1 MNTLRPSSLS
11 VVVPVFSDAADLGA
25 THARYVRALEPLAE
39 RVDFVYVVDGPLP
52 RATAALREIRR
63 RALAVEVLCFPQP
76 MGEAAALS
84 VGLQAATG
92 EVVLTLTAEPHVEDA
107 DLAPLLAALAD
118 ADVAIGRRSHV
129 MEETG
134 GRGRKLDHLVNRLF
148 KTAHKD
154 IRSTVRAMRGDAA
167 RDLTVYGN
175 QFRFLPLIAGAQG
188 FRVTEV
194 DVRSVRPD
202 RAAGAGNGGVLPFD
216 PTLLLDV
223 VAIYFLIRFLRK
235 PFRFFGGFGFAV
247 LVLGLVLTAWLVVAR
262 LFFGVALVD
271 RPALVLSTLMI
282 VLGIQVISVGLIG
295 EIITFAYAKDA
306 KDYRVE
312 RLVGPEDPPGGAA
325 NPAPTAR
332 EPATA

>member
-11 VVVPVFSDAADLGA
+11 VVVPVLADTADLGA
-25 THARYVRALEPLAE
+25 THARYARALEPLAG
-39 RVDFVYVVDGPLP
+39 RVEFVYVVDGPLP
-52 RATAALREIRR
+52 RATAALRETRR

-92 EVVLTLTAEPHVEDA
+92 EAVLTLTAEPLVEDA
-107 DLAPLLAALAD
+107 DLAPLLGALAD
-118 ADVAIGRRSHV
+118 ADVAIGRRSYV
-129 MEETG
+129 MEETR
-134 GRGRKLDHLVNRLF
+134 GRGRRLDHLVNRLF
-148 KTAHKD
+148 KAAHKD
-154 IRSTVRAMRGDAA
+154 IRSPVRAMRGDAA

-188 FRVTEV
+188 FRVAEV
-194 DVRSVRPD
+194 DVRSARPAD
-202 RAAGAGNGGVLPFD
+202 AGRGVLPFD

-223 VAIYFLIRFLRK
+223 VAIFFLLRFLRK

-247 LVLGLVLTAWLVVAR
+247 LALGLVLTAWLVVAR
-262 LFFGVALVD
+262 LFFGVPLVD

-282 VLGIQVISVGLIG
+282 VLGIQVVSVGLIG
-295 EIITFAYAKDA
+295 EIVTFAYAKDA

-312 RLVGPEDPPGGAA
+312 RLVGPEDPPADPA
-325 NPAPTAR
+325 DPAPAAR